1 MNKQGLSEDQQKDL
15 GKFFLVGVVATAFD
29 YLLLNFFA
37 VILGLPLLVANSIS
51 APFSSFVSYKLNKR
65 VVFEDRMHGKRKTL
79 VLYVAIVGVGI
90 LVIQNSLLHLF
101 EDGLAL
107 TVAEAMK
114 PVLEF
119 VRLDGL
125 SEQTIAINVAKIGAS
140 LIAALWN
147 FFMLRRFVFV
157 TKEEAKTD

>member
-1 MNKQGLSEDQQKDL
+1 MNKRGLSENQQKDL

-107 TVAEAMK
+107 TVAETIK
-114 PVLEF
+114 PLLGF
-119 VRLDGL
+119 VRLGGL

-147 FFMLRRFVFV
+147 FFMLRRFVFI
-157 TKEEAKTD
+157 TKDDADT

>member
-1 MNKQGLSEDQQKDL
+1 
-15 GKFFLVGVVATAFD
+15 
-29 YLLLNFFA
+29 
-37 VILGLPLLVANSIS
+37 
-51 APFSSFVSYKLNKR
+51 
-65 VVFEDRMHGKRKTL
+65 
-79 VLYVAIVGVGI
+79 
-90 LVIQNSLLHLF
+90 
-101 EDGLAL
+101 LAL